1 MLLKTLMEQ
10 GRTHQSCIFW
20 QEKHRIFTQ
29 VAPRSSQTHIVSVH
43 CSAGSHWV
51 GKAITLMKS
60 LLPALWIPHFF
71 FNRSKRRKLV
81 WWCPRFSSHHPFF
94 SIQISL
100 FSCIVLL
107 SSENKPVNVWKNLSG
122 FLSAQPSIL
131 NRACSWLF
139 QKEPSHQAAEICP
152 TLTFLGSRK
161 TYTIRRKSSLE
172 SQLAHLQLRSILT
185 YRTSLVRSATALSC
199 FL

>member
-1 MLLKTLMEQ
+1 MM
-10 GRTHQSCIFW
+10 
-20 QEKHRIFTQ
+20 
-29 VAPRSSQTHIVSVH
+29 SQI
-43 CSAGSHWV
+43 
-51 GKAITLMKS
+51 LF
-60 LLPALWIPHFF
+60 PP
-71 FNRSKRRKLV
+71 
-81 WWCPRFSSHHPFF
+81 PFF

-122 FLSAQPSIL
+122 FHSAQPSIL

-152 TLTFLGSRK
+152 TLTFLCSRK

-185 YRTSLVRSATALSC
+185 YRSSLVRSATAFCRCSINAKVQSPWLQMGSAKDLASSNYSVYHRC
-199 FL
+199 RYGADDNVNLQTCD